1 MPVAGLA
8 APPKGF
14 VLFGLFDG
22 IRFSKLT
29 SDEFSPKKLSGV
41 LRTPTGALLLALVV
55 EFHGF
60 VEAESFLAVS
70 PLPPKKSSNTS
81 PLLPLLALVVGFVA
95 LVVVVVA
102 RFDVNKSKSSSLF
115 VGSAPVDHGSLV
127 VAVVVFEFAL
137 DVQGLV

>member
-1 MPVAGLA
+1 M
-8 APPKGF
+8 
-14 VLFGLFDG
+14 LFGLFDG

-29 SDEFSPKKLSGV
+29 SDEFSPRKLSGV
-41 LRTPTGALLLALVV
+41 LRTPTGALLLALTV
-55 EFHGF
+55 EFHGL
-60 VEAESFLAVS
+60 VEAESFLVVS

-81 PLLPLLALVVGFVA
+81 PLFPLLALVVGIVA

-115 VGSAPVDHGSLV
+115 VVLAPVDHGSL
-127 VAVVVFEFAL
+127 AVVVFEFAL